1 MPAASPPTARVVRIV
16 EMLAATTQPKSV
28 SEIAATTGISRATA
42 TAVVSE
48 LEAAGWVARDGEL
61 RYRIGPTLP
70 RAVETVMP
78 REIPETL
85 ARIAGEAQ
93 AGATVSRVSPTTLT
107 IVAKAQAGRRA
118 VTGFAVGQTIPLG
131 FPAGSAV
138 MPWRSSDE
146 RAQWLGTARGLS
158 ARSGQRL
165 VQQVS
170 DCGFVVYRP
179 DHDDT
184 GMVDLLSDLLGS
196 VGSEVMEAA
205 LRERLLRQLSRLTSR
220 PYTRDE
226 LVSDDVLP
234 ISYLAAPIFEGAD
247 ATHELQLGP
256 LLPSATRA
264 EREALIATVIRG
276 ARELSVLFG
285 AMRGA

>member
-1 MPAASPPTARVVRIV
+1 MPATSPPTVRVVRIV
-16 EMLAATTQPKSV
+16 EMLAAATQPKSL

-42 TAVVSE
+42 TAVVNE
-48 LEAAGWVARDGEL
+48 LEAAGWVARDDEL
-61 RYRIGPTLP
+61 RYRVGLALP
-70 RAVETVMP
+70 RAVEATMP
-78 REIPETL
+78 REIQDVL
-85 ARIAGEAQ
+85 ARIAETAQ
-93 AGATVSRVSPTTLT
+93 AGATVSRISAKTLT
-107 IVAKAQAGRRA
+107 VVAKAQAGRRA
-118 VTGFAVGQTIPLG
+118 VAGFAVGQSIPLA

-170 DCGFVVYRP
+170 DCGYVVYRP

-220 PYTRDE
+220 PYSRDE
-226 LVSDDVLP
+226 LTSDEVLP
-234 ISYLAAPIFEGAD
+234 ISYLAAPIFEGVD
-247 ATHELQLGP
+247 AAYELQLGP
-256 LLPSATRA
+256 LLPSATRS
-264 EREALIATVIRG
+264 EREVLITTLTRG
-276 ARELSVLFG
+276 ARELSGLLGV
-285 AMRGA
+285 RS

>member
-1 MPAASPPTARVVRIV
+1 MPAISPPTARVVQIV
-16 EMLAATTQPKSV
+16 EMLAATTQPKSI
-28 SEIAATTGISRATA
+28 SEIATTTGISRATA
-42 TAVVSE
+42 TAVVNE
-48 LEAAGWVARDGEL
+48 LEVAGWVARDDEL
-61 RYRIGPTLP
+61 RYRIGSALP
-70 RAVETVMP
+70 RAVDTAMP
-78 REIPETL
+78 REIQEML
-85 ARIAGEAQ
+85 ARIAVEAQ
-93 AGATVSRVSPTTLT
+93 AGATVSRISAKTLT

-118 VTGFAVGQTIPLG
+118 VAGFAVGQTIPLA

-146 RAQWLGTARGLS
+146 RSQWLGTARRLS

-170 DCGFVVYRP
+170 DCGYVVYGP

-220 PYTRDE
+220 PYSRGE
-226 LVSDDVLP
+226 LGSDDVLP

-247 ATHELQLGP
+247 ATYELQLGP
-256 LLPSATRA
+256 LLPGATRA
-264 EREALIATVIRG
+264 EREALITTLTRG
-276 ARELSVLFG
+276 ARELSELLN
-285 AMRGA
+285 

>member
-1 MPAASPPTARVVRIV
+1 MPATSPPTVRVVRIV
-16 EMLAATTQPKSV
+16 EMLAAATQPKSL

-42 TAVVSE
+42 TAVVNE
-48 LEAAGWVARDGEL
+48 LEAAGWVARDDEL
-61 RYRIGPTLP
+61 RYRVGLALP
-70 RAVETVMP
+70 RAVEATMP
-78 REIPETL
+78 REIQDVL
-85 ARIAGEAQ
+85 ARIAGTAQ
-93 AGATVSRVSPTTLT
+93 AGATVSRISAKTLT
-107 IVAKAQAGRRA
+107 VVAKAQAGRRA
-118 VTGFAVGQTIPLG
+118 VAGFAVGQSIPLA

-170 DCGFVVYRP
+170 DCGYVVYRP

-220 PYTRDE
+220 PYSRDE
-226 LVSDDVLP
+226 LTSDEVLP
-234 ISYLAAPIFEGAD
+234 ISYLAAPIFEGVD
-247 ATHELQLGP
+247 AAYELQLGP
-256 LLPSATRA
+256 LLPSATRS
-264 EREALIATVIRG
+264 EREVLITTLTRG
-276 ARELSVLFG
+276 ARELSGLLG
-285 AMRGA
+285 ER

>member
-1 MPAASPPTARVVRIV
+1 MPATSPPTVRVVRIV
-16 EMLAATTQPKSV
+16 EMLAAATQSKSL
-28 SEIAATTGISRATA
+28 SDIAATTGISRATA
-42 TAVVSE
+42 TAVVNE
-48 LEAAGWVARDGEL
+48 LVAAGWLVRDDEL
-61 RYRIGPTLP
+61 RYRVGLALP
-70 RAVETVMP
+70 RAVEATMP
-78 REIPETL
+78 QEIQDAL
-85 ARIAGEAQ
+85 ARIAAAAH
-93 AGATVSRVSPTTLT
+93 AGATVSRISPKTLT

-118 VTGFAVGQTIPLG
+118 VAGFAVGQSIPLA

-138 MPWRSSDE
+138 MPWRSSEE

-170 DCGFVVYRP
+170 DCGYVVYRP

-220 PYTRDE
+220 PYSRDE
-226 LVSDDVLP
+226 LTSDEVLP
-234 ISYLAAPIFEGAD
+234 ISYLAAPIFAGAD
-247 ATHELQLGP
+247 AAYELQLGP
-256 LLPSATRA
+256 LLPSATRT
-264 EREALIATVIRG
+264 EREVLITTLTQG
-276 ARELSVLFG
+276 ARELSGLLG
-285 AMRGA
+285 ER

>member
-1 MPAASPPTARVVRIV
+1 MPANSPPTVRVVRIV
-16 EMLAATTQPKSV
+16 EMLAAATQPKSL

-42 TAVVSE
+42 TAVVNE
-48 LEAAGWVARDGEL
+48 LEAAGWVTRDDEL
-61 RYRIGPTLP
+61 RYRVGLALP
-70 RAVETVMP
+70 RAVEATMP
-78 REIPETL
+78 REIQDVL
-85 ARIAGEAQ
+85 ARIAGTAQ
-93 AGATVSRVSPTTLT
+93 AGATVSRISAKTLT

-118 VTGFAVGQTIPLG
+118 VAGFAVGQSIPLA

-170 DCGFVVYRP
+170 DCGYVVYRP

-196 VGSEVMEAA
+196 VGSEVLEAA

-220 PYTRDE
+220 PYSRDE
-226 LVSDDVLP
+226 LTSDEVLP

-247 ATHELQLGP
+247 AAYELQLGP
-256 LLPSATRA
+256 LLPSATPR
-264 EREALIATVIRG
+264 EREVLITTLTRG
-276 ARELSVLFG
+276 ARELSGLFG
-285 AMRGA
+285 ER

>member
-1 MPAASPPTARVVRIV
+1 MPATSPPTVRVVRIV
-16 EMLAATTQPKSV
+16 EMLAAATQPKSL

-42 TAVVSE
+42 TAVVNE
-48 LEAAGWVARDGEL
+48 LEAAGWVVRDDEL
-61 RYRIGPTLP
+61 RYRVGLALP
-70 RAVETVMP
+70 RAVEATMP
-78 REIPETL
+78 REIQDVL
-85 ARIAGEAQ
+85 ARIAGTAQ
-93 AGATVSRVSPTTLT
+93 AGATVSRISAKTLT

-118 VTGFAVGQTIPLG
+118 VAGFAVGQSIPLA

-170 DCGFVVYRP
+170 DCGYVVYRP

-196 VGSEVMEAA
+196 VGSEVLEAA

-220 PYTRDE
+220 PYSRDE
-226 LVSDDVLP
+226 LTSDEVLP

-247 ATHELQLGP
+247 AAYELQLGP
-256 LLPSATRA
+256 LLPSATRR
-264 EREALIATVIRG
+264 EREVLITTLTRG
-276 ARELSVLFG
+276 ARELSGLFG
-285 AMRGA
+285 ER

>member
-1 MPAASPPTARVVRIV
+1 MPATSPPTVRVVRIV
-16 EMLAATTQPKSV
+16 EMLAAATQPKSL

-42 TAVVSE
+42 TAVVNE
-48 LEAAGWVARDGEL
+48 LEAAGWVARDDEL
-61 RYRIGPTLP
+61 RYRVGLALP
-70 RAVETVMP
+70 RAVEATMP
-78 REIPETL
+78 REIQDVL
-85 ARIAGEAQ
+85 ARIAETAQ
-93 AGATVSRVSPTTLT
+93 AGATVSRISAKTLT
-107 IVAKAQAGRRA
+107 VVAKAQAGRRA
-118 VTGFAVGQTIPLG
+118 VAGFAVGQSIPLA

-170 DCGFVVYRP
+170 DCGYVVYRP

-220 PYTRDE
+220 PYSGDE
-226 LVSDDVLP
+226 LTSDEVLP
-234 ISYLAAPIFEGAD
+234 ISYLAAPIFEGVD
-247 ATHELQLGP
+247 AAYELQLGP
-256 LLPSATRA
+256 LLPSATRS
-264 EREALIATVIRG
+264 EREVLITTLTRG
-276 ARELSVLFG
+276 ARELSGLLG
-285 AMRGA
+285 ER

>member
-1 MPAASPPTARVVRIV
+1 MPATSPPTVRVVRIM
-16 EMLAATTQPKSV
+16 EMLTAATQPKSL

-42 TAVVSE
+42 TAVVNE
-48 LEAAGWVARDGEL
+48 LEAAGWVARDDEL
-61 RYRIGPTLP
+61 RYRVGLALP
-70 RAVETVMP
+70 RAVEATMP
-78 REIPETL
+78 HEIQDVL
-85 ARIAGEAQ
+85 ARIAGTAQ
-93 AGATVSRVSPTTLT
+93 AGATVSRISAKTLT
-107 IVAKAQAGRRA
+107 IVAKAHAGRRA
-118 VTGFAVGQTIPLG
+118 VAGFAVGQSIPLA

-138 MPWRSSDE
+138 MPWRSPDE

-158 ARSGQRL
+158 VRSGQRL

-170 DCGFVVYRP
+170 DCGYVVYRP

-220 PYTRDE
+220 PYSRDE
-226 LVSDDVLP
+226 LTSDEVLP

-247 ATHELQLGP
+247 AAYELQLGP
-256 LLPSATRA
+256 LLPSATRR
-264 EREALIATVIRG
+264 EREVLITTLTRG
-276 ARELSVLFG
+276 ARELSGLLG
-285 AMRGA
+285 ER

>member
-1 MPAASPPTARVVRIV
+1 MPASSPPTARVVRIV

-28 SEIAATTGISRATA
+28 SEIAAATGISRATA

-48 LEAAGWVARDGEL
+48 LETAGWVTRDDEL
-61 RYRIGPTLP
+61 RYRIGSALP
-70 RAVETVMP
+70 RAVEATMP
-78 REIPETL
+78 REVQEAL
-85 ARIAGEAQ
+85 ARIADEAQ
-93 AGATVSRVSPTTLT
+93 AGATVSRISPKTLT

-118 VTGFAVGQTIPLG
+118 VAGFAVGQTIPLA

-138 MPWRSSDE
+138 MPWRPDE
-146 RAQWLGTARGLS
+146 ERSQWLDTARGLS

-165 VQQVS
+165 VQQVF
-170 DCGFVVYRP
+170 DCGYVIYRP

-196 VGSEVMEAA
+196 VGSEVMEAS

-220 PYTRDE
+220 PYSRDE
-226 LVSDDVLP
+226 LTSDDVLP

-247 ATHELQLGP
+247 ATYELQLGP
-256 LLPSATRA
+256 LLPRATRA
-264 EREALIATVIRG
+264 EREALIATVTRG
-276 ARELSVLFG
+276 AGELSGLLTE
-285 AMRGA
+285 

>member
-1 MPAASPPTARVVRIV
+1 MPASSPPTARVVQIV

-48 LEAAGWVARDGEL
+48 LETAGWVTRDDEL
-61 RYRIGPTLP
+61 RYRIGSALP
-70 RAVETVMP
+70 RAVEATMP
-78 REIPETL
+78 REVQEAL
-85 ARIAGEAQ
+85 ARIADEAQ
-93 AGATVSRVSPTTLT
+93 AGATVSRISPKTLT

-118 VTGFAVGQTIPLG
+118 VAGFAVGQTIPLA

-138 MPWRSSDE
+138 MPWRPDE
-146 RAQWLGTARGLS
+146 ERSQWLDTARGLS

-165 VQQVS
+165 VQQVF
-170 DCGFVVYRP
+170 DCGYVIYRP

-196 VGSEVMEAA
+196 VGSEVMEAS

-220 PYTRDE
+220 PYSRDE
-226 LVSDDVLP
+226 LTSDDVLP

-247 ATHELQLGP
+247 ANYELQLGP
-256 LLPSATRA
+256 LLPRATRA
-264 EREALIATVIRG
+264 EREALIATVTRG
-276 ARELSVLFG
+276 AGELSGLLTE
-285 AMRGA
+285 

>member
-1 MPAASPPTARVVRIV
+1 MPTVSPPTARVIRIV
-16 EMLAATTQPKSV
+16 EMLAAATQPKSL
-28 SEIAATTGISRATA
+28 SEIAASTGIPRATA
-42 TAVVSE
+42 TAVVNE
-48 LEAAGWVARDGEL
+48 LEAAGWLTRDGEL
-61 RYRIGPTLP
+61 RYRVGSALP
-70 RAVETVMP
+70 RAVEATMP
-78 REIPETL
+78 REVQDVLT
-85 ARIAGEAQ
+85 RIAGAAQ
-93 AGATVSRVSPTTLT
+93 AGATISRISPKTLT

-118 VTGFAVGQTIPLG
+118 VTGFAVGQTIPLA

-165 VQQVS
+165 LRQVS
-170 DCGFVVYRP
+170 DCGYVIYRP

-220 PYTRDE
+220 LYSRDE

-234 ISYLAAPIFEGAD
+234 ISYLAAPIFVGAD
-247 ATHELQLGP
+247 AAYELQLGP

-264 EREALIATVIRG
+264 EREILIATLTRG
-276 ARELSVLFG
+276 ARELSGL
-285 AMRGA
+285 MTL

>member
-1 MPAASPPTARVVRIV
+1 MPSTSPPTVRVVRIV
-16 EMLAATTQPKSV
+16 EMLTAATQPKSL

-42 TAVVSE
+42 TAVVNE
-48 LEAAGWVARDGEL
+48 LEAAGWVARDDEL
-61 RYRIGPTLP
+61 RYRVGLALP
-70 RAVETVMP
+70 RAVEATMP
-78 REIPETL
+78 REIQDVL
-85 ARIAGEAQ
+85 ARIAGTAQ
-93 AGATVSRVSPTTLT
+93 AGATVSRISAKTLT
-107 IVAKAQAGRRA
+107 VVAKAQAGRRA
-118 VTGFAVGQTIPLG
+118 VAGFGVGQSIPLA

-146 RAQWLGTARGLS
+146 RARWLGTARGLS

-170 DCGFVVYRP
+170 DCGYVVYRP

-220 PYTRDE
+220 PYSRDE
-226 LVSDDVLP
+226 LTSDEVLP

-247 ATHELQLGP
+247 AAYELQLGP
-256 LLPSATRA
+256 LLPSATRR
-264 EREALIATVIRG
+264 EREVLITTLTRG
-276 ARELSVLFG
+276 ARELSGLLG
-285 AMRGA
+285 ER

>member
-1 MPAASPPTARVVRIV
+1 MPATSPPTVRVVRIV
-16 EMLAATTQPKSV
+16 EMLAAATQPKSL

-42 TAVVSE
+42 TAVVNE
-48 LEAAGWVARDGEL
+48 LEAAGWVARDDEL
-61 RYRIGPTLP
+61 RYRVGSALP
-70 RAVETVMP
+70 RAVEATMP
-78 REIPETL
+78 REIQDVL
-85 ARIAGEAQ
+85 VRIAGTAQ
-93 AGATVSRVSPTTLT
+93 AGATVSRISAKTLT

-118 VTGFAVGQTIPLG
+118 VAGFAVGQSIPLA
-131 FPAGSAV
+131 FPAGSTV

-170 DCGFVVYRP
+170 DCGYVVYRP

-220 PYTRDE
+220 PYSRDE
-226 LVSDDVLP
+226 LTSDEVLP

-247 ATHELQLGP
+247 AAYELQLGP
-256 LLPSATRA
+256 LLPSATRG
-264 EREALIATVIRG
+264 EREVLITTLTRG
-276 ARELSVLFG
+276 ARELSGLLG
-285 AMRGA
+285 EG

>member
-1 MPAASPPTARVVRIV
+1 
-16 EMLAATTQPKSV
+16 MLAATTQPKSI
-28 SEIAATTGISRATA
+28 SEIAVATGISRATA
-42 TAVVSE
+42 TAVVGE

-61 RYRIGPTLP
+61 RYRIGPALP
-70 RAVETVMP
+70 CPVETSMP
-78 REIPETL
+78 REFQDML
-85 ARIAGEAQ
+85 GRIAKEGQ
-93 AGATVSRVSPTTLT
+93 AGATVSRISPKMLT
-107 IVAKAQAGRRA
+107 IVAKAQAGPRA

-146 RAQWLGTARGLS
+146 RSEWLGAARGLS

-165 VQQVS
+165 LQQVS

-184 GMVDLLSDLLGS
+184 GMVELLSDLLGS

-220 PYTRDE
+220 PYSRDE
-226 LVSDDVLP
+226 LVSDEVLP
-234 ISYLAAPIFEGAD
+234 ISYLAAPIFDGAD
-247 ATHELQLGP
+247 ATYELQLGP
-256 LLPSATRA
+256 LLPSATRVQ
-264 EREALIATVIRG
+264 REALIATVTKG
-276 ARELSVLFG
+276 ARELSEVLSSTP
-285 AMRGA
+285 RPSRR

>member
-1 MPAASPPTARVVRIV
+1 MPATSPPTVRVVRIV
-16 EMLAATTQPKSV
+16 EMLAAATQSKSL
-28 SEIAATTGISRATA
+28 SDIAATTGISRATA
-42 TAVVSE
+42 TAVVNE
-48 LEAAGWVARDGEL
+48 LVAAGWLVRDDEL
-61 RYRIGPTLP
+61 RYRVGLALP
-70 RAVETVMP
+70 RAVEATMP
-78 REIPETL
+78 QEIQDAL
-85 ARIAGEAQ
+85 ARIAAAAH
-93 AGATVSRVSPTTLT
+93 AGATVSRISPKTLT

-118 VTGFAVGQTIPLG
+118 VAGFAVGQSIPLA

-138 MPWRSSDE
+138 MPWRSSEE

-170 DCGFVVYRP
+170 DCGYVVYRP

-220 PYTRDE
+220 LYSRDE
-226 LVSDDVLP
+226 LTSDEVLP
-234 ISYLAAPIFEGAD
+234 ISYLAAPIFAGAD
-247 ATHELQLGP
+247 AAYELQLGP
-256 LLPSATRA
+256 LLPSATRT
-264 EREALIATVIRG
+264 EREVLITTLTQG
-276 ARELSVLFG
+276 ARELSGLLG
-285 AMRGA
+285 ER

>member
-1 MPAASPPTARVVRIV
+1 MPATSPPTVRVVRIV
-16 EMLAATTQPKSV
+16 EMLAAATQPKSL
-28 SEIAATTGISRATA
+28 SDIAATTGISRATA
-42 TAVVSE
+42 TAVVNE
-48 LEAAGWVARDGEL
+48 LEAAGWLVRDDEL
-61 RYRIGPTLP
+61 RYRVGLALP
-70 RAVETVMP
+70 RAVEATMP
-78 REIPETL
+78 REIQDAL
-85 ARIAGEAQ
+85 ARIAAEAH
-93 AGATVSRVSPTTLT
+93 AGATVSRISSKTLT

-118 VTGFAVGQTIPLG
+118 VAGFAVGQSIPLA

-146 RAQWLGTARGLS
+146 RARWLGTARGLS

-165 VQQVS
+165 VQQVA
-170 DCGFVVYRP
+170 DYGYVVYRP

-220 PYTRDE
+220 PYSSNELTSDE
-226 LVSDDVLP
+226 ALP

-247 ATHELQLGP
+247 AAYELQLGP
-256 LLPSATRA
+256 LLPSATRR
-264 EREALIATVIRG
+264 ERDVLITTLTRG
-276 ARELSVLFG
+276 ARELSGLLG
-285 AMRGA
+285 ER

>member
-1 MPAASPPTARVVRIV
+1 MPATSPPTVRVVRIV
-16 EMLAATTQPKSV
+16 EMLAAATQPKSL

-42 TAVVSE
+42 TAVVNE
-48 LEAAGWVARDGEL
+48 LEAAGWVARDDEL
-61 RYRIGPTLP
+61 RYRVGLALP
-70 RAVETVMP
+70 RAVEATMP
-78 REIPETL
+78 REIQDVL
-85 ARIAGEAQ
+85 ARIAGTAQ
-93 AGATVSRVSPTTLT
+93 AGATVSRISAKTLT
-107 IVAKAQAGRRA
+107 VVAKAQAGRRA
-118 VTGFAVGQTIPLG
+118 VAGFAVGQSIPLA

-170 DCGFVVYRP
+170 DCGYVVYRP

-220 PYTRDE
+220 PYSRDE
-226 LVSDDVLP
+226 LTSDEVLP
-234 ISYLAAPIFEGAD
+234 ISYLAAPIFEGVD
-247 ATHELQLGP
+247 AAYELQLGP
-256 LLPSATRA
+256 LLPSATRR
-264 EREALIATVIRG
+264 EREVLITTLTRG
-276 ARELSVLFG
+276 ARELSGLLG
-285 AMRGA
+285 ER

>member
-1 MPAASPPTARVVRIV
+1 MPATSPPTARVIRIV
-16 EMLAATTQPKSV
+16 EMLATATQPKSV

-42 TAVVSE
+42 TAVVNE
-48 LEAAGWVARDGEL
+48 LEAAGWVARDDEL
-61 RYRIGPTLP
+61 RYRIGASLP
-70 RAVETVMP
+70 RAVEATMP
-78 REIPETL
+78 REIQDLL

-93 AGATVSRVSPTTLT
+93 AGATVSRISAKALT

-118 VTGFAVGQTIPLG
+118 VTGFGVGQSIPLA

-138 MPWRSSDE
+138 MPWRSAEE
-146 RAQWLGTARGLS
+146 RTQWLGTARGLS

-165 VQQVS
+165 LQQVS
-170 DCGFVVYRP
+170 DCGYVVYRP

-220 PYTRDE
+220 PYSRDE
-226 LVSDDVLP
+226 LASDEVLP
-234 ISYLAAPIFEGAD
+234 ISYLAAPIFAGVD
-247 ATHELQLGP
+247 ASYELQLGP
-256 LLPSATRA
+256 LLPKATRVV
-264 EREALIATVIRG
+264 RETLIATLTRG
-276 ARELSVLFG
+276 ARELSGLLG
-285 AMRGA
+285 ER

>member
-1 MPAASPPTARVVRIV
+1 MPATSPPTVRVVRIV
-16 EMLAATTQPKSV
+16 EMLAAATQPKSI
-28 SEIAATTGISRATA
+28 SEIAASTGISRATA
-42 TAVVSE
+42 TAVVNE
-48 LEAAGWVARDGEL
+48 LEAAGWLVRDDEL
-61 RYRIGPTLP
+61 RYRVGSALP
-70 RAVETVMP
+70 RAVEATLP
-78 REIPETL
+78 RAIQDAL
-85 ARIAGEAQ
+85 ARVAAEAH
-93 AGATVSRVSPTTLT
+93 AGATVSRIGPKTLT

-118 VTGFAVGQTIPLG
+118 VAGFAVGQSIPLA

-165 VQQVS
+165 VQQVA
-170 DCGFVVYRP
+170 DCGYVVYRP

-220 PYTRDE
+220 PYSRDE
-226 LVSDDVLP
+226 LSSDAVLP

-247 ATHELQLGP
+247 AAYELQLGP
-256 LLPSATRA
+256 LLPSATRS
-264 EREALIATVIRG
+264 EREALIVTLTRG
-276 ARELSVLFG
+276 ARELSGLF
-285 AMRGA
+285 AER